1 MKITPITNNNISS
14 RGSVNYNINKLLYNY
29 PSAISR
35 QVKLIEKCPQKF
47 TFLPAVLSAIGLDV
61 YTMADNIKHNLE
73 VIMSRFDKSCELVYQ
88 VSEKNPANYL
98 FAIKSNNSDHVEIC
112 GTLNLEGKNYRKD
125 FGTIDKFV
133 NDNLA
138 KINPYEANLKF
149 KTMSRVWGNFAP
161 EKEVWFIE
169 DELVDMNTGVINPS
183 EFNGQRV
190 TYGTLLDEMGKFEE
204 QFGENVVDI
213 F

>member
-14 RGSVNYNINKLLYNY
+14 RGSVNYNINQLLYNY
-29 PSAISR
+29 PGTISR
-35 QVKLIEKCPQKF
+35 QVKLIEQCPQKF

-73 VIMSRFDKSCELVYQ
+73 AIMSRFDKSCELVYHA
-88 VSEKNPANYL
+88 SEKNPAKHL
-98 FAIKSNNSDHVEIC
+98 FAIKSNNSDHVELC
-112 GTLNLEGKNYRKD
+112 GTVNLEGNSYRKD
-125 FGTIDKFV
+125 FGAIDKFI

-161 EKEVWFIE
+161 EKEIWFIE
-169 DELVDMNTGVINPS
+169 DELVDMNKGVINPS
-183 EFNGQRV
+183 QFDGQKV
-190 TYGTLLDEMGKFEE
+190 TFGTLLDEMGKFEE
-204 QFGENVVDI
+204 QFGEKVVDI